1 MKDDATLVIIV
12 GYQGPDKDSDFY
24 RTAFTAELEARN
36 KGRNVVVIGDGTYA
50 PTLEE
55 IHKRVAAVGGPAEV
69 YLAAHAKNI
78 PKEAG
83 FPELGNYAVTL
94 SDGKARPPEIIAKL
108 PDGSPLDRSQLVSA
122 ADFLKALPSNTTGVM
137 LGTCYSASALPMA
150 DLLPK
155 GAKLF
160 VTSADNSETLGNQSN
175 YALQAINRMSGIV
188 PDGSSPTEVYRHY
201 VASFRNKIEFT
212 SQTLQGP
219 TPTKFAI
226 SGEGT
231 IDLADAAKKLKGY
244 EFPAETYHAI
254 VSNIYSDT
262 AASPE
267 TQAKIQKLETALKV
281 TGDRVTSGEFG
292 SNQALDNTSYNTVL
306 TEIARVANSQGVSMT
321 QALESMEQQAAS
333 ARANAPAEKATP
345 QTNIAA
351 PESSASTQKPTAK
364 SLGVALKDHP
374 DLAVMQQN
382 GAKASS
388 SQNEI
393 AVPAAA
399 VAQGQSPP
407 TPVASVQAR

>member
-1 MKDDATLVIIV
+1 MKDDATLVIV
-12 GYQGPDKDSDFY
+12 LGYDQPNKDNDNY
-24 RTAFTAELEARN
+24 RTALAVESEARN

-69 YLAAHAKNI
+69 YLAAHGENI

-94 SDGKARPPEIIAKL
+94 SDGKTYPPETIATL
-108 PDGSPLDRSQLVSA
+108 ANGASLDRSQVVNA

-160 VTSADNSETLGNQSN
+160 VTSTETATTLGDQSD
-175 YALQAINRMSGIV
+175 YALQTISHVSNTI
-188 PDGSSPTEVYRHY
+188 PDGSSLTEVYGFY
-201 VASFRNKIEFT
+201 VASFKNKIEFT
-212 SQTLQGP
+212 SETWQAQ

-292 SNQALDNTSYNTVL
+292 SNQALDNRSYNTVL

-333 ARANAPAEKATP
+333 ARANAPAEKAASP
-345 QTNIAA
+345 TNIAP
-351 PESSASTQKPTAK
+351 PESSASTPIPTVK
-364 SLGVALKDHP
+364 SLGAALMRDPK
-374 DLAVMQQN
+374 LANVQQN
-382 GAKASS
+382 GAKASADPT
-388 SQNEI
+388 EI
-393 AVPAAA
+393 EVPAAA

-407 TPVASVQAR
+407 TPAASFQAR